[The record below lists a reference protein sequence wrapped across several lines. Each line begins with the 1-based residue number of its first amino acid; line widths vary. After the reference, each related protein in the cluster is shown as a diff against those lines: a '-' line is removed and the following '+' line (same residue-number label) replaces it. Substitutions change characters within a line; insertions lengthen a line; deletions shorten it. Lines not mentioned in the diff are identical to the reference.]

1 MMKAVALDDERPA
14 LDVIETF
21 CSRIDSVELVKT
33 FTRTSEAHLYLETN
47 PVDLIFLD
55 INMPKE
61 SGLAFCRSLSPQTL
75 VIFTTAY
82 SEFALES
89 YDVDA
94 ADYIL
99 KPYSF
104 ERFQK
109 AVQRAQMRWQMV
121 KPTPSPIYNTPE
133 SAQLLVRADHSLVKV
148 TIADILFVEGM
159 DNYLKIYLRESPP
172 LVLRLTLKALLDKLP
187 TSDFIR
193 VHRSYIVAID
203 KIQAIRARMILIGDA
218 EIPVG
223 DRYEKEFFSL
233 FMK

>member
-21 CSRIDSVELVKT
+21 CDQLDSVELVRT
-33 FTRTSEAHLYLETN
+33 FTRTGEAHLYLETN
-47 PVDLIFLD
+47 LVDLIFLD

-61 SGLAFCRSLSPQTL
+61 SGLAFCRSLSAQTL

-89 YDVDA
+89 YDVEA
-94 ADYIL
+94 VDYIL

-109 AVQRAQMRWQMV
+109 AVQRAQTRRQML
-121 KPTPSPIYNTPE
+121 KPASNPTPIIPEPI
-133 SAQLLVRADHSLVKV
+133 QLFVRVDHSLVKITV
-148 TIADILFVEGM
+148 ADILFIEGM
-159 DNYLKIYLRESPP
+159 DNYLKVYLRDGSP

-187 TSDFIR
+187 TANFIR
-193 VHRSYIVAID
+193 IHRSYIVAVD
-203 KIQAIRARMILIGDA
+203 KIQGVRGRMILIGKA
-218 EIPVG
+218 EIPIG
-223 DRYEKEFFSL
+223 NRYEKEFFNL
-233 FMK
+233 FM